1 MNPTEKIPGEM
12 AVAQP
17 GAEKLFSM
25 DFQSLTVIFSLIV
38 NSQSSFRR
46 GRGSGYSNTAI
57 SIAIG
62 GSLCFSCPIHP
73 MAHNW
78 AVSLGSHLL
87 PMPAQEPTMTPQRN
101 PQDPQ
106 SGLQGPPQRPVIS
119 QVPTVPPHFL
129 LLPSTATRWP
139 ISSSA
144 QPKGCRCFLSTTDN
158 LTCAWMAQSNQRSHF
173 SPIPRLASPPRALRS
188 FWN

>member
-1 MNPTEKIPGEM
+1 MVSWLTWFLGAEHTANDFFLTISECIVTCPPYLKNMNPTEKIPGEM

-129 LLPSTATRWP
+129 LLPSTATR
-139 ISSSA
+139 
-144 QPKGCRCFLSTTDN
+144 
-158 LTCAWMAQSNQRSHF
+158 
-173 SPIPRLASPPRALRS
+173 
-188 FWN
+188 